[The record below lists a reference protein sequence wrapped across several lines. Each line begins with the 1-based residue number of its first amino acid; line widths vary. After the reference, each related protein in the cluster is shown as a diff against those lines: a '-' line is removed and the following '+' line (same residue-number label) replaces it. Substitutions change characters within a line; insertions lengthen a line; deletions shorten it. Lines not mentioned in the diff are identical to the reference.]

1 MLFSCDAIIFDLD
14 GVLVDSASAIHSHWQ
29 WWADSHGLSLER
41 IMSVAHGL
49 RTVDT
54 VRLVAPHLDA
64 EEQAAAIEAM
74 EVSDA
79 AGLVAY
85 RGAASL
91 LETIP
96 RASWAIVTSGTKQL
110 ASARLTH
117 TGLPIPEVLITSDD
131 VQRGKPDPEAYLLAA
146 SRIKL
151 PAGRCLVVEDSPA
164 GLKAARAA
172 GMTAIAVATTHS
184 AAELGDADAIVAGI
198 WDIWVSIESGEAS
211 FHLVCEVRRV
221 TPVLEEEKRRPVMR

>member
-1 MLFSCDAIIFDLD
+1 MPFSCDAIIFDLD
-14 GVLVDSASAIHSHWQ
+14 GVLVDSASAIQNHWQ
-29 WWADSHGLSLER
+29 WWADLHGLSLEQ
-41 IMSVAHGL
+41 IMRVAHGL

-54 VRLVAPHLDA
+54 VRRVAPHLDA
-64 EEQAAAIEAM
+64 EKEAAAIEAM

-85 RGAASL
+85 RGVASL

-96 RASWAIVTSGTKQL
+96 KASWAIVTSGSKQL

-117 TGLPIPEVLITSDD
+117 TGLPMPQVLITSDD
-131 VQRGKPDPEAYLLAA
+131 VQNGKPDPEAYLLAA
-146 SRIKL
+146 SRMTL
-151 PAGRCLVVEDSPA
+151 PAERCLVVEDSPA

-184 AAELGDADAIVAGI
+184 AAALGDANAIVGGV
-198 WDIWVSIESGEAS
+198 WDIRVSVEPGDRGAAS
-211 FHLVCEVRRV
+211 SALQVH
-221 TPVLEEEKRRPVMR
+221 TSTLEKA